1 MPARACKANRVEVET
16 DRGLAKALA
25 PMKGT
30 NHGDVGGTGDPTW
43 TRSSSAQ
50 GTSQAAA
57 ST

>member
-1 MPARACKANRVEVET
+1 MPARACKASRAEVET

-30 NHGDVGGTGDPTW
+30 NHGDVGGTVDPAW
-43 TRSSSAQ
+43 ARSSSAQ
-50 GTSQAAA
+50 GMSQAAA